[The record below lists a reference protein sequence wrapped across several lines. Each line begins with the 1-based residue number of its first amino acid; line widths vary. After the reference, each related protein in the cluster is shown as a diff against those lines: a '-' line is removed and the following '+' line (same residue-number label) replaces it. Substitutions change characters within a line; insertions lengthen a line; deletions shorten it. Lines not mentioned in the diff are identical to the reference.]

1 MVYSVFLKHS
11 FQENLFQKCGVLFC
25 CKSSIY
31 KVFIEMLLTVAIAV
45 Y

>member
-31 KVFIEMLLTVAIAV
+31 KVSEMLLTVAIAV